1 MSTNAA
7 QLMSEEQVDEL
18 AESEVLDEARD
29 VVSNLEIRLQQVRT
43 GSLARDEAAKLLSQD
58 AANLRLKARTVAVNG
73 LAPITHRLD
82 EYLSSIKVIEDSH
95 IPDLQTFG
103 DRISALLDGDY
114 VTSEETAEVV
124 RNLPHMMT
132 FDVSDVSITDTEVTL
147 VLPQRSAAHVV
158 GRELAAC
165 GYRVSTVLDPLE
177 AIGLIVETRPDLV
190 ITTVVMPRLSGVDL
204 ACALAAMPSTKS
216 IPVAVLTSLEPNHP
230 DLATLPMNSGLIR
243 RGPSFGD
250 DLADVLQRF
259 NIT

>member
-7 QLMSEEQVDEL
+7 QVISEEQVDEQ
-18 AESEVLDEARD
+18 AEIEVLDEARD

-43 GSLARDEAAKLLSQD
+43 GSLARDEAAVLLSQD
-58 AANLRLKARTVAVNG
+58 ASNLRLKARTVAING

-82 EYLSSIKVIEDSH
+82 EYLSAISVIEDKH
-95 IPDLQTFG
+95 ITDLQTFG
-103 DRISALLDGDY
+103 DRIGALLDGDF
-114 VTSEETAEVV
+114 VSTEETAEVV

-132 FDVSDVSITDTEVTL
+132 FDVSDVTITDTEVTL
-147 VLPQRSAAHVV
+147 VLPQRSAASVV

-177 AIGLIVETRPDLV
+177 ALGLIVETRPDMV

-204 ACALAAMPSTKS
+204 ACAMAAMPSTRA

-230 DLATLPMNSGLIR
+230 DLAALPMNAGLIR
-243 RGPSFGD
+243 RGPNFGD

>member
-7 QLMSEEQVDEL
+7 QVISEEQVDEL

-29 VVSNLEIRLQQVRT
+29 VVANLELRLQQLRT
-43 GSLARDEAAKLLSQD
+43 GNLSPEEAASLLSQD
-58 AANLRLKARTVAVNG
+58 ASNLRLKARTVAIKG
-73 LAPITHRLD
+73 LSPITHRLD
-82 EYLSSIKVIEDSH
+82 EYLSAIKSVEEKH
-95 IPDLQTFG
+95 ISDLQTFG
-103 DRISALLDGDY
+103 DSISALLDGDF
-114 VTSEETAEVV
+114 VTSEQAAEVV
-124 RNLPHMMT
+124 RSLPSTMT
-132 FDVSDVSITDTEVTL
+132 FDISDVTITDTEVTL

-190 ITTVVMPRLSGVDL
+190 ITTVVMPRLSGIDL
-204 ACALAAMPSTKS
+204 ACAMAAMPSTRN

-230 DLATLPMNSGLIR
+230 DLAALPMNAGLIR

-250 DLADVLQRF
+250 DLADVLHRF

>member
-1 MSTNAA
+1 MSTSAA
-7 QLMSEEQVDEL
+7 HVISEEQADEL
-18 AESEVLDEARD
+18 AENEVLDEARD

-43 GSLARDEAAKLLSQD
+43 GSLDRDEAAVLISQD
-58 AANLRLKARTVAVNG
+58 ASNLRLKARTVAING

-82 EYLSSIKVIEDSH
+82 EYMSSIKMIEDQH
-95 IPDLQTFG
+95 IADLQTFG
-103 DRISALLDGDY
+103 DRIGALLDGDV
-114 VTSEETAEVV
+114 VTTEETAEVV
-124 RNLPHMMT
+124 RNLPNVT
-132 FDVSDVSITDTEVTL
+132 SFNVSDVTITDTEVTV

-165 GYRVSTVLDPLE
+165 GYRISTVLDPLE

-230 DLATLPMNSGLIR
+230 DLAALPMNSGLIR

-250 DLADVLQRF
+250 DLADVLHRF